1 VNKARRKPIICNLMT
16 DKRQWAETANIL
28 KKGEVPSYSFP
39 TTAAKALVALTQY
52 HKIRTREI
60 GQVRRFNDVNQ
71 ERAAAVLREANEA
84 GRDVLLAA
92 EVYDILAAY
101 GIPAADWR
109 MAGSADEAVQA
120 AADIGFPVVVKA
132 DSETIVHKSD
142 AGGVAVNLQDGDA
155 VRAAVEEMAG
165 RLSAQ
170 DLRFFIQK
178 YLPGGREVIV
188 GAKAEK
194 GLGHL
199 IMFGIGG
206 IYVETLKDVVFKLT
220 PITTVEA
227 EEMLSS
233 IQGAPL
239 LKGVRGEKGV
249 DEEGIMAVIQRLS
262 QLVTDLPMIQEMD
275 LNPIIAYED
284 RVSVVD
290 ARILLASSW
299 Q

>member
-1 VNKARRKPIICNLMT
+1 
-16 DKRQWAETANIL
+16 
-28 KKGEVPSYSFP
+28 
-39 TTAAKALVALTQY
+39 
-52 HKIRTREI
+52 
-60 GQVRRFNDVNQ
+60 
-71 ERAAAVLREANEA
+71 
-84 GRDVLLAA
+84 
-92 EVYDILAAY
+92 
-101 GIPAADWR
+101 
-109 MAGSADEAVQA
+109 
-120 AADIGFPVVVKA
+120 
-132 DSETIVHKSD
+132 
-142 AGGVAVNLQDGDA
+142 
-155 VRAAVEEMAG
+155 MAG

-239 LKGVRGEKGV
+239 LKGVRGEEGV